1 MTVWP
6 ILSTLTTLFAG
17 MVLILWIGLSG
28 PARREDE
35 EPPTV
40 REELEDLYY
49 GAKRLWKR
57 FARRIFSIGKRD
69 PGTQEENE

>member
-28 PARREDE
+28 PERREDE

-40 REELEDLYY
+40 REELEDLFYSV
-49 GAKRLWKR
+49 KRLWKR
-57 FARRIFSIGKRD
+57 FARSIVNIAKRD
-69 PGTQEENE
+69 ESSQEENE

>member
-17 MVLILWIGLSG
+17 MVLILWIGLSR

-35 EPPTV
+35 EPTTV
-40 REELEDLYY
+40 REELEDLFY
-49 GAKRLWKR
+49 GVKRLWKR
-57 FARRIFSIGKRD
+57 FARSPVKIAKRD
-69 PGTQEENE
+69 ARSQEENE

>member
-40 REELEDLYY
+40 REELENLFY

-57 FARRIFSIGKRD
+57 FVRSTVNIAKRD
-69 PGTQEENE
+69 ESSQEENE

>member
-1 MTVWP
+1 MTVWS

-40 REELEDLYY
+40 REELEDLFY

-57 FARRIFSIGKRD
+57 FARSIFNIGKRD
-69 PGTQEENE
+69 TNSRKENE

>member
-1 MTVWP
+1 MTVWS

-40 REELEDLYY
+40 REELEDLFYS
-49 GAKRLWKR
+49 AKRLWKR
-57 FARRIFSIGKRD
+57 FARSIVNIGKRD
-69 PGTQEENE
+69 TSSREENE